1 MSRMSFR
8 KRLRASRARG
18 YTFVELLMS
27 LAVLSIG
34 VTGVVA
40 MQKTTLV
47 SNQHAK
53 NLAIATQ
60 IAQAWTDALHADG
73 IEWNHPSARRTAS
86 DLATDTV
93 WLSTLGGTVGTMT
106 NWFRPNWDATRQFG
120 PGFDIQGK
128 PVDTSVAARVQQ
140 VRFCT
145 HIRLSWLHRDTGE
158 TVGNQ
163 RTTSGNGLIRTEVR
177 VFWVRDGQTGHVGGD
192 VCGGNTT
199 TAVIGADTTRYHF
212 VYQVSAV
219 RQNTAVQ

>member
-1 MSRMSFR
+1 MTSTGFAR
-8 KRLRASRARG
+8 RARAARG

-27 LAVLSIG
+27 LAILGIG
-34 VTGVVA
+34 VTGIVA
-40 MQKTTLV
+40 MQKVTLT

-60 IAQAWTDALHADG
+60 ISQAWIDALHADA
-73 IEWNHPSARRTAS
+73 IEWNHPSTRVAQS
-86 DLATDTV
+86 DLGTTV
-93 WLSTLGGTVGTMT
+93 WLSTLAGTAGTAT
-106 NWFRPNWDATRQFG
+106 DWFRPAWDTTRQFG

-128 PVDTSVAARVQQ
+128 PVNTSVAANVAQ

-145 HIRLSWLHRDTGE
+145 NLRLSWLHRDTGA

-163 RTTSGNGLIRTEVR
+163 RTTSGNGLVRAEVR

-192 VCGGNTT
+192 TCGGNTT
-199 TAVIGADTTRYHF
+199 TAVIGAATDRYHF

>member
-1 MSRMSFR
+1 VTPVSFS
-8 KRLRASRARG
+8 KRTRSGARG

-34 VTGVVA
+34 VTGIVA
-40 MQKTTLV
+40 MQKTTMT

-60 IAQAWTDALHADG
+60 IAQAWTDALHADA
-73 IEWNHPSARRTAS
+73 IEWNHPSTRRAAS
-86 DLATDTV
+86 DLAGDTV
-93 WLSTLGGTVGTMT
+93 WLSTLAGTVGTAT
-106 NWFRPNWDATRQFG
+106 DWFRPTWDTTRQFG

-128 PVDTSVAARVQQ
+128 PVDTSVAASVQQ

-145 HIRLSWLHRDTGE
+145 NIRLSWLHRDTGA

-163 RTTSGNGLIRTEVR
+163 RTTSGNGLIRAEVR

-199 TAVIGADTTRYHF
+199 TAVIGAAATRYHF

-219 RQNTAVQ
+219 RQNTAQ